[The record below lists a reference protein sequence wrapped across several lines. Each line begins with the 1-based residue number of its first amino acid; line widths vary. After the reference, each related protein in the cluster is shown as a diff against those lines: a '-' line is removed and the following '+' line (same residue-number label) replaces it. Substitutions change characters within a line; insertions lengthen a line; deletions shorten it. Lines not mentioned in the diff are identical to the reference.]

1 MALIRHIAGIPTAT
15 EQRCV
20 RCCEVIGATD
30 HKLGNG
36 PFWPGGRVILGGPA
50 PAVVFDNT
58 NATDCTP
65 HDPHAIDDLR
75 EVLGEALAEMERAR

>member
-20 RCCEVIGATD
+20 RCCEVISTLEHEGACCWPGSEHLTGLVGF
-30 HKLGNG
+30 LGNKM
-36 PFWPGGRVILGGPA
+36 IA
-50 PAVVFDNT
+50 
-58 NATDCTP
+58 DCTP